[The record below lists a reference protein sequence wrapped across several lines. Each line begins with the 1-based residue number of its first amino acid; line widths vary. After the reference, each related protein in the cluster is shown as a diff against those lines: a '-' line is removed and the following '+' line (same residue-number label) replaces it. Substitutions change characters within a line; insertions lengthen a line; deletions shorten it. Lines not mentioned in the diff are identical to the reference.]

1 MIHVTQVSTMLTS
14 SPAKSLDTACPGAA
28 FSSLYY
34 SKRGRGKHFGARG
47 GEACTELQNEKQAK
61 STENFLYL
69 HAVVMCI

>member
-1 MIHVTQVSTMLTS
+1 MIRATPVSTMLTS
-14 SPAKSLDTACPGAA
+14 SPAKKAWTLHVQAPPSPLWTILKEGEENI
-28 FSSLYY
+28 LE
-34 SKRGRGKHFGARG
+34 RG